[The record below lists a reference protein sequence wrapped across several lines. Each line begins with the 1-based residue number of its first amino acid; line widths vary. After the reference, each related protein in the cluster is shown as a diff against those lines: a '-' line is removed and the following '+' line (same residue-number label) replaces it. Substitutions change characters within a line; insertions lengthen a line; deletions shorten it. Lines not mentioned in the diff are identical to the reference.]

1 MKLDWLK
8 PLLGRTGPFTT
19 VYIDATRNDPNGEAE
34 VVDRWKGLRRDLER
48 QGAPTPV
55 LDEIEDVVA
64 RPTRV
69 AGPHGRVLIADTE
82 GLRVDRVLADPP
94 VGGSATYGPVPA
106 LLAAARAAD
115 EAVTFLLV
123 EVDRQGANLHWS
135 DGTGPARDP
144 AAPRGGRGRPR
155 RAPEGQDRRG
165 WHHDH
170 SQNRAEDSWERNA
183 EIVAADIDRQVA
195 KRGPELIILTGDV
208 REVPL
213 LHEKLG
219 HHAKE
224 LVVEVPG
231 GSRAEGVKKDTFD
244 ERVNATLE
252 AYRARRREAV
262 LDHFRQEQGRGGAAV
277 TQLGDVIEV
286 LRRGQVSELVLLES
300 VATPNSPIGDR
311 RVWVGPDPLQIALSR
326 GELAAMGV
334 DEGAREL
341 RADIA
346 LVRAALGQDAGL
358 TFAVDGS
365 VDLIDGVGAVLRWT
379 DSSTPHESVHS
390 QSGDTGRL
398 RDVV

>member
-19 VYIDATRNDPNGEAE
+19 VYVDATRNDPTGETE
-34 VVDRWKGLRRDLER
+34 VLDRWKGLRRDLER
-48 QGAPTPV
+48 QGAPSLV
-55 LDEIEDVVA
+55 LDDIEDVVT

-69 AGPHGRVLIADTE
+69 AGPHGRVLIADAE
-82 GLRVDRVLADPP
+82 GVRIDRVLADPP
-94 VGGSATYGPVPA
+94 DRNTATYGPVPA

-115 EAVTFLLV
+115 EAVNFLLV
-123 EVDRQGANLHWS
+123 EVDRQGADLYWS
-135 DGTGPARDP
+135 DGTGRLETGDHEVVEGDHDEL
-144 AAPRGGRGRPR
+144 RKVKTGG
-155 RAPEGQDRRG
+155 G

-183 EIVAADIDRQVA
+183 ETVAADIDKQVV
-195 KRGPELIILTGDV
+195 RRSPELIIITGDV
-208 REVPL
+208 REVAL
-213 LHEKLG
+213 LQDKLG
-219 HHAKE
+219 HQAKE
-224 LVVEVPG
+224 LAIAVPG
-231 GSRAEGVKKDTFD
+231 GSRAEGVKQDTFD
-244 ERVNATLE
+244 ERVKATLE
-252 AYRARRREAV
+252 AYRARRREGV

-286 LRRGQVSELVLLES
+286 LSRGQVSDLVLQEA
-300 VATPNSPIGDR
+300 VTTNASPLGDR
-311 RVWVGPDPLQIALSR
+311 TVWVGPDALQIAATRDDL
-326 GELAAMGV
+326 EAMGV
-334 DEGAREL
+334 TEGAREL

-365 VDLIDGVGAVLRWT
+365 VDLVDGVGAILRWT
-379 DSSTPHESVHS
+379 DQSTPSEAVLS

>member
-19 VYIDATRNDPNGEAE
+19 VYIDSTRTDPAGALE

-48 QGAPTPV
+48 QGAPSRV
-55 LDEIEDVVA
+55 LDEIEDEVS

-69 AGPHGRVLIADTE
+69 SGPHGRVLIADVD
-82 GLRVDRVLADPP
+82 GVRVDRVLADPP
-94 VGGSATYGPVPA
+94 ASGSATYGPVPA

-115 EAVTFLLV
+115 EAVSFLLV

-135 DGTGPARDP
+135 DGTGRLDTGDHEVVEGDHDEL
-144 AAPRGGRGRPR
+144 RKVRTGG
-155 RAPEGQDRRG
+155 G

-183 EIVAADIDRQVA
+183 ETVAADIDRQVVERA
-195 KRGPELIILTGDV
+195 PELIILTGDV

-219 HHAKE
+219 HRAKE
-224 LVVEVPG
+224 LVVEIPG
-231 GSRAEGVKKDTFD
+231 GSRAEGVKKDTFAD
-244 ERVNATLE
+244 RCEATLE
-252 AYRARRREAV
+252 AYRARRREAT

-277 TQLGDVIEV
+277 TQLGDVVEV
-286 LRRGQVSELVLLES
+286 LRRGQVADLVLLES
-300 VATPNSPIGDR
+300 VATAASPIADR
-311 RVWVGPDPLQIALSR
+311 TLWVGPDPLEIALTL
-326 GELAAMGV
+326 GELEAMGV
-334 DEGAREL
+334 DDGAREL

-365 VDLIDGVGAVLRWT
+365 VDLIDGVGAILRWT
-379 DSSTPHESVHS
+379 DSSTPSESLVS
-390 QSGDTGRL
+390 QSRDTRRV

>member
-8 PLLGRTGPFTT
+8 PLLGRSGPFTT
-19 VYIDATRNDPNGEAE
+19 VYIDATRSDATGELE

-48 QGAPTPV
+48 QGAPVRV

-69 AGPHGRVLIADTE
+69 AGPHGRVLIADAE
-82 GLRVDRVLADPP
+82 GVRVDRVLADPP
-94 VGGSATYGPVPA
+94 VSGSATHGPVPA

-115 EAVTFLLV
+115 EAVSFLLV

-135 DGTGPARDP
+135 DAAGRLDSGDHEVVEGDHDELRKVRTG
-144 AAPRGGRGRPR
+144 G
-155 RAPEGQDRRG
+155 G

-183 EIVAADIDRQVA
+183 EIVAADIDRQVVE
-195 KRGPELIILTGDV
+195 RCPELIILTGDV

-219 HHAKE
+219 HRAKE

-231 GSRAEGVKKDTFD
+231 GSRAEGVKKDTFSD
-244 ERVNATLE
+244 RVNATLE
-252 AYRARRREAV
+252 AYRARRREGV

-277 TQLGDVIEV
+277 TQLGDVVEV
-286 LRRGQVSELVLLES
+286 LRRGQVSDLVLLES
-300 VATPNSPIGDR
+300 IASVASPIADR
-311 RVWVGPDPLQIALSR
+311 TLWVGPDPLQIALTR
-326 GELAAMGV
+326 GDLRAMGV
-334 DEGAREL
+334 DDGAREL

-365 VDLIDGVGAVLRWT
+365 VDLIDGVGAILRWT
-379 DSSTPHESVHS
+379 DSSTPHESVLS
-390 QSGDTGRL
+390 QSGDTARL

>member
-19 VYIDATRNDPNGEAE
+19 VYVDATRNDPSGETE
-34 VVDRWKGLRRDLER
+34 VLDRWKGLRRDLER
-48 QGAPTPV
+48 QGAPQPV
-55 LDEIEDVVA
+55 LDEIEDVIT

-69 AGPHGRVLIADTE
+69 AGAHGRVLIADAE
-82 GLRVDRVLADPP
+82 GVRIDRVLADPP
-94 VGGSATYGPVPA
+94 DRNSATHGPVPA

-115 EAVTFLLV
+115 EAVSFLLV
-123 EVDRQGANLHWS
+123 EVNRQGADLHWS
-135 DGTGPARDP
+135 DGTGRLETGDHEVVEGDHDEL
-144 AAPRGGRGRPR
+144 RKVKTGG
-155 RAPEGQDRRG
+155 G

-183 EIVAADIDRQVA
+183 EVVAADIDKQVV
-195 KRGPELIILTGDV
+195 RRSPELIILTGDV

-231 GSRAEGVKKDTFD
+231 GSRSEGAKQDTFR
-244 ERVNATLE
+244 ERVDATLE
-252 AYRARRREAV
+252 AFRARRRESV
-262 LDHFRQEQGRGGAAV
+262 LDLFRQEQGRGGAAT
-277 TQLGDVIEV
+277 TQLDDVIEV
-286 LRRGQVSELVLLES
+286 LGRGQVSELVLLES
-300 VATPNSPIGDR
+300 VTTNASPLADR
-311 RVWVGPDPLQIALSR
+311 TVWVGPDPLQIAGSR
-326 GELAAMGV
+326 DGLEAMGV
-334 DEGAREL
+334 TDGAREL
-341 RADIA
+341 RADIG

-365 VDLIDGVGAVLRWT
+365 VDLVDGVGAILRWT
-379 DSSTPHESVHS
+379 DASTPSEAVLS
-390 QSGDTGRL
+390 QSGDTGRV

>member
-8 PLLGRTGPFTT
+8 PLLGRSGPFTT
-19 VYIDATRNDPNGEAE
+19 VYIDATRSDATGELE
-34 VVDRWKGLRRDLER
+34 VLDRWKGLRRELER
-48 QGAPTPV
+48 QGAPAAV
-55 LDEIEDVVA
+55 LEEIEDTVT

-69 AGPHGRVLIADTE
+69 GGPHGRVLIADAD
-82 GLRVDRVLADPP
+82 GVRVDRVLADPP

-123 EVDRQGANLHWS
+123 EVDRQGADLHWS
-135 DGTGPARDP
+135 DGTGRLA
-144 AAPRGGRGRPR
+144 GGDHEVV
-155 RAPEGQDRRG
+155 EGDHDDLRKVKSGDG
-165 WHHDH
+165 WRHDH

-183 EIVAADIDRQVA
+183 EIVAADIDRQVVE
-195 KRGPELIILTGDV
+195 RRPELVILTGDV

-219 HHAKE
+219 HRAKE
-224 LVVEVPG
+224 LVIEVPG
-231 GSRAEGVKKDTFD
+231 GSRAEGVNRDAFTD
-244 ERVNATLE
+244 RVNATLE
-252 AYRARRREAV
+252 AFRARRREAV

-277 TQLGDVIEV
+277 TQLGDVVEV
-286 LRRGQVSELVLLES
+286 LRRGQVADLVLGES
-300 VATPNSPIGDR
+300 IATPGSPIADR
-311 RVWVGPDPLQIALSR
+311 TLWVGPDPIQVALTR
-326 GELAAMGV
+326 DELTAMGV
-334 DEGAREL
+334 DDGAREL

-365 VDLIDGVGAVLRWT
+365 VDLIDGVGAILRWT

>member
-19 VYIDATRNDPNGEAE
+19 VYVDATRNDPTGETE
-34 VVDRWKGLRRDLER
+34 VLDRWKGLRRDLER

-55 LDEIEDVVA
+55 LDEIEDVVT

-69 AGPHGRVLIADTE
+69 AGPHGRVLIADAE
-82 GLRVDRVLADPP
+82 GVRIDRVLADPP
-94 VGGSATYGPVPA
+94 DRNSATYGPVPA

-115 EAVTFLLV
+115 EAVSFLLV
-123 EVDRQGANLHWS
+123 EVDRQGADLYWS
-135 DGTGPARDP
+135 DGAGRLETGDHEVVEGDHDELRKVKT
-144 AAPRGGRGRPR
+144 GG
-155 RAPEGQDRRG
+155 G

-183 EIVAADIDRQVA
+183 ETVAADIDKQVV
-195 KRGPELIILTGDV
+195 RRNPELIIITGDV

-213 LHEKLG
+213 LQEKLG

-224 LVVEVPG
+224 LAIAVPG
-231 GSRAEGVKKDTFD
+231 GSRAEGVKQDTFD
-244 ERVNATLE
+244 ERVKATLE
-252 AYRARRREAV
+252 AYRARRREGV

-286 LRRGQVSELVLLES
+286 LRRGQVSDLVLQES
-300 VATPNSPIGDR
+300 VTTNASPIGDR
-311 RVWVGPDPLQIALSR
+311 TVWVGPDPLQIAVTR
-326 GELAAMGV
+326 DELEAMGV
-334 DEGAREL
+334 TEGAREL

-346 LVRAALGQDAGL
+346 VVRAALGQDAGL

-365 VDLIDGVGAVLRWT
+365 VDLVDGVGAILRWI
-379 DSSTPHESVHS
+379 DPSTPSESVLS
-390 QSGDTGRL
+390 QSGDSGRVH
-398 RDVV
+398 DIV

>member
-19 VYIDATRNDPNGEAE
+19 VYIDATRNDPTGELE

-48 QGAPTPV
+48 QGAPARV

-69 AGPHGRVLIADTE
+69 AGPHGRVLIADSD
-82 GLRVDRVLADPP
+82 GVRVDRVLADPP
-94 VGGSATYGPVPA
+94 VTGSATYGPVPA

-115 EAVTFLLV
+115 EAVSFLLV

-135 DGTGPARDP
+135 DGTGRLDTGDHEVVEGDHDEL
-144 AAPRGGRGRPR
+144 RKVKTGG
-155 RAPEGQDRRG
+155 G

-183 EIVAADIDRQVA
+183 EIVAADIDRQVVE
-195 KRGPELIILTGDV
+195 RCPELIILTGDV

-219 HHAKE
+219 HRAKE
-224 LVVEVPG
+224 LAVQVPG
-231 GSRAEGVKKDTFD
+231 GSRAEGVKQDAFD
-244 ERVNATLE
+244 ERVDATLE
-252 AYRARRREAV
+252 AYRARRREGV
-262 LDHFRQEQGRGGAAV
+262 LDHFRQELGRGGAAV
-277 TQLGDVIEV
+277 TQLGDVVEV
-286 LRRGQVSELVLLES
+286 LRRGQVADLVLLES
-300 VATPNSPIGDR
+300 VASPNSPIADR
-311 RVWVGPDPLQIALSR
+311 TLWVGPDPLEIALSR
-326 GELAAMGV
+326 GELEAMGV
-334 DEGAREL
+334 VEGAREL

-365 VDLIDGVGAVLRWT
+365 VDLIDGVGTILRWT
-379 DSSTPHESVHS
+379 DSSTPHESVLT
-390 QSGDTGRL
+390 QSGDRGRV

>member
-19 VYIDATRNDPNGEAE
+19 VYIDATRSDPSGEME
-34 VVDRWKGLRRDLER
+34 VLDRWKGLRRDLER
-48 QGAPTPV
+48 QGAPAK
-55 LDEIEDVVA
+55 LLEEIEDVVT

-69 AGPHGRVLIADTE
+69 AGAHGRVLIADAE
-82 GLRVDRVLADPP
+82 GVRVDRVLADPP
-94 VGGSATYGPVPA
+94 DRNSANHGPVPA
-106 LLAAARAAD
+106 LLPAARAAD
-115 EAVTFLLV
+115 EAVSYLLV

-135 DGTGPARDP
+135 DDSGRLDSGDHEVVEGDHDELRKVKTG
-144 AAPRGGRGRPR
+144 G
-155 RAPEGQDRRG
+155 G

-183 EIVAADIDRQVA
+183 EVVAADIDKQVA
-195 KRGPELIILTGDV
+195 RRNPELIILTGDV
-208 REVPL
+208 REVPM

-231 GSRAEGVKKDTFD
+231 GSRADGVNREVFD
-244 ERVNATLE
+244 ERVKATLE

-262 LDHFRQEQGRGGAAV
+262 LDHFRQEQGRGAAAV

-286 LRRGQVSELVLLES
+286 LRRGQVDELILLEA
-300 VATPNSPIGDR
+300 VTTNASPLADR
-311 RVWVGPDPLQIALSR
+311 TAWVGPDPLQIALSR
-326 GELAAMGV
+326 DELEAMGV

-365 VDLIDGVGAVLRWT
+365 VDLIDGVGAVLRWH
-379 DSSTPHESVHS
+379 DPSTPSESLLT
-390 QSGDTGRL
+390 QSGDRTRVH
-398 RDVV
+398 DVV